1 MKIGIMLKKLLVYD
15 QKPAATSLR
24 HHSFNLISTY
34 LISRLANFP
43 FGFEVL
49 GKRFDARKE
58 LFHCNQNK
66 KIYTCSCGSIIL
78 SNQNCCFYL
87 HVHVGSLLM
96 LFRIRFTASD

>member
-58 LFHCNQNK
+58 LFHCSQNK